1 MEKNVLKLEN
11 ITKIYEKNNEKII
24 AVDNVNFTFLSN
36 KFYAVMGHSGSGKT
50 TMLNILGTLENPTK
64 GILKINDKDVHEFNE
79 KHLSKLRNKEI
90 GFIFQNYALDPNLKA
105 IENVMLPMYINEF
118 IKKEDI
124 KKKALELLKY
134 VNLGERMNHY
144 PKELSGGEMQ
154 RVGIARALANNPK
167 IILAD
172 EPTGNLDEENE
183 KIIFNILKELAKDGK
198 CVIVVSH
205 NENILQYADVVLKMN
220 KGKINV
226 NL

>member
-1 MEKNVLKLEN
+1 
-11 ITKIYEKNNEKII
+11 
-24 AVDNVNFTFLSN
+24 
-36 KFYAVMGHSGSGKT
+36 MGHSGSGKT